1 MFRSIGFRF
10 RGKFGKV
17 RKSKTAPVFFDP
29 LRICFFDGK
38 AVGKLCEICVKL
50 RTAHCLWKFLKRC
63 PVEK

>member
-17 RKSKTAPVFFDP
+17 RKSKAAPIFFDSF
-29 LRICFFDGK
+29 RICFFDGK
-38 AVGKLCEICVKL
+38 AGGKLWTFCVKL
-50 RTAHCLWKFLKRC
+50 RMDRCLWKFLKRC